1 MKNAT
6 EKCVIC
12 NGEIEAQ
19 KTPEGVVF
27 WTHGH
32 NAAPVAEG
40 QCCDDCHNTYV
51 LPNRLGVPNA
61 QFKEMIVSPDVLVI
75 DSDTL

>member
-1 MKNAT
+1 MN
-6 EKCVIC
+6 ECVIC
-12 NGEIEAQ
+12 KGEIEAQ

-40 QCCDDCHNTYV
+40 QCCRSCNRRV
-51 LPNRLGVPNA
+51 VIPARLGRAINA
-61 QFKEMIVSPDVLVI
+61 
-75 DSDTL
+75 

>member
-40 QCCDDCHNTYV
+40 QCCDACHNIYV
-51 LPNRLGVPNA
+51 LPKRLGSFGTK
-61 QFKEMIVSPDVLVI
+61 FKEVTVSIDDLVTN
-75 DSDTL
+75 SDTL